1 MNGSPYHGCMQEDP
15 STTAPTAEYCYR
27 HPMEVTRVHC
37 TRCGRPICTDC
48 MIPAPV
54 GHQCPECVELARKEF
69 REGPAQRIRK
79 ATGVSVTRVVLVVLF
94 AAYIVEITTGGAG
107 SLIAGPNNQ
116 VLFDLGAMYPPA
128 IAAGQYWRLFSA
140 TLLHEGLLHIGL
152 NAWALWLFG
161 SLVETTFGKW
171 KFALIYVVSA
181 FIGSAA
187 SYAFGPVISI
197 GVGASGAIVGLFGA
211 FIAYNLRR
219 RHLAQAAG
227 NLRWA
232 ATIILIN
239 AVIGFGFPGVDW
251 RAHVGGLLAGAAT
264 GAVLEGVGPQRYR
277 TLFAVAGTTAVV
289 LLGIVLVVWRTGQ
302 IRALP
307 GLG

>member
-1 MNGSPYHGCMQEDP
+1 MQEDP
-15 STTAPTAEYCYR
+15 STAAPTAEYCYR

-69 REGPAQRIRK
+69 RQGPVQRIRR
-79 ATGVSVTRVVLVVLF
+79 ASGISVTRIVLVVLF
-94 AAYIVEITTGGAG
+94 AAYIVEVSAGGVG
-107 SLIAGPNNQ
+107 SLIGGPNPQ
-116 VLFDLGAMYPPA
+116 TLFDLGAMVPGA
-128 IAAGQYWRLFSA
+128 IAAGQWWRLFSA
-140 TLLHEGLLHIGL
+140 TLLHAGILHIGL
-152 NAWALWLFG
+152 NAYALWLFG

-181 FIGSAA
+181 FLGSAA

-264 GAVLEGVGPQRYR
+264 GAVLEGIGPQRYR
-277 TLFAVAGTTAVV
+277 TLLAVAGTAAVV